1 MTFAKAVNELKSGK
15 KLRRAYWPDGIYIKR
30 KEDDV
35 IEIDKVCPT
44 SMHSGWFCPGD
55 LIEDD
60 WEIINE
66 I

>member
-1 MTFAKAVNELKSGK
+1 MTFAKAVDELKRGK

-30 KEDDV
+30 EGDDV
-35 IEIDKVCPT
+35 MEIDEVCPT

-60 WEIINE
+60 WEIIE
-66 I
+66 